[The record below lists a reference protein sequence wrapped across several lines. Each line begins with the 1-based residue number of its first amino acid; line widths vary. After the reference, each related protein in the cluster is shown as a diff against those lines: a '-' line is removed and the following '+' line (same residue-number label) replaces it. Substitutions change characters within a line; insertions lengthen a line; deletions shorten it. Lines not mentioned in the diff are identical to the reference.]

1 MATYAIGDIQGCY
14 DELME
19 LLDLIHFSDSD
30 QLWFAGDLVN
40 RGRQSIEVLRFVAG
54 LKDRAQCVLGNHDLH
69 LLALHFGTTRD
80 KRNSTL
86 QQVLLAPDRDE
97 LMEWLRHRP
106 LLIENDALG
115 YVMTHAGIPHIWS
128 LGKARKRAIEVET
141 VLQSDDAR
149 EFFNH
154 MYGNK
159 PDIWNNNLDGWA
171 RLRVITN
178 YFTRM
183 RFIAPNGQ
191 LEFHGNGEPDTAP
204 KGFLPWYNVRRPS
217 SFPRHQIFGHWAA
230 LMGHTGK
237 PEFIALD
244 TGCVWGYNL
253 RAMRLEDQAISQCP
267 CPAYLPEP
275 TFEPSPETTP
285 ETTPEKS

>member
-275 TFEPSPETTP
+275 TFETSPETTP